1 MRAWTILII
10 TLKDDPL
17 KLWLIPNVA
26 GVRLET
32 SLKRSLRHKIFPILK
47 NICKRLFLTAALL
60 TLKKIAI
67 RLNLIF
73 NLIFISIDFSIL
85 QLQLII
91 SFLNINRLLKSFA
104 FNTLLANLSKI
115 INFFSQREQK
125 FKSKI

>member
-1 MRAWTILII
+1 MGAWKILII
-10 TLKDDPL
+10 TLKNDPL
-17 KLWLIPNVA
+17 KLWLIANVA

-47 NICKRLFLTAALL
+47 NICKRLFQTAALL

-67 RLNLIF
+67 RLNLK
-73 NLIFISIDFSIL
+73 LIFISIDSSIL

>member
-1 MRAWTILII
+1 MGARTILII

-17 KLWLIPNVA
+17 KLWVIANVG

-67 RLNLIF
+67 RLNLK
-73 NLIFISIDFSIL
+73 LIFISIDFSIL

-104 FNTLLANLSKI
+104 FNTLLANLSKT